1 MEITD
6 YLNRYLLD
14 KFSILE
20 GVAPVNIAGN
30 KEKSM
35 LIWFNRVQLAAHNI
49 TFADVEEA
57 IRIENVEYPAGRV
70 GSEYNEI
77 SNNNKSSISS
87 IHYT

>member
-14 KFSILE
+14 KFSEFE
-20 GVAPVNIAGN
+20 GVASVDISWNQ
-30 KEKSM
+30 EKSM
-35 LIWFNRVQLAAHNI
+35 RIWFNRDQLAVHNI

-77 SNNNKSSISS
+77 SNNNKSSM
-87 IHYT
+87 HYT